1 MGPRGGPGRGV
12 FRIMSLRGRAV
23 WNAGCEGIP
32 VAMPQ
37 NVSEAYPAEQDA
49 RRCPRQRVS
58 WLVTVGAGPRLFQ
71 GRTRDISASGAK
83 ILLKE
88 RPALGTQ
95 VSLRFRPPG
104 RPSVQTRAIVWRVD
118 TEGLACMFVGMQTA
132 DFLATVTP
140 PRPVVGAPPA
150 AARRRVGTVL
160 VAIMDA
166 GMRTQ
171 ALEALRR
178 AGHTVLDPGPQP
190 LVALRV
196 AEEHRNAIHVVLVD
210 ADLKLMNGAPLV
222 ERLASLLPSA
232 AILRISSG
240 AALGRPDLA
249 AVSLP
254 AHCTELELVAR
265 VEALLHP
272 GPGRGP
278 GPASSRP
285 A

>member
-1 MGPRGGPGRGV
+1 
-12 FRIMSLRGRAV
+12 
-23 WNAGCEGIP
+23 
-32 VAMPQ
+32 MPQ
-37 NVSEAYPAEQDA
+37 NVSEANPAEQDA

-83 ILLKE
+83 IVLKE

-104 RPSVQTRAIVWRVD
+104 RPAVQTRAIVWRVD
-118 TEGLACMFVGMQTA
+118 AEGLACMFVGTQTA

-140 PRPVVGAPPA
+140 PRTAVSAPSPGTPKRA
-150 AARRRVGTVL
+150 GTVL

-178 AGHTVLDPGPQP
+178 AGHTALDPGPQP

-196 AEEHRNAIHVVLVD
+196 ADEHRSAIHVVLVD
-210 ADLKLMNGAPLV
+210 ADLRLMNDAPLA

-240 AALGRPDLA
+240 TAPARPDVA

-254 AHCTELELVAR
+254 PHSTEAELVKR
-265 VEALLHP
+265 VEALLDA
-272 GPGRGP
+272 GASRGP
-278 GPASSRP
+278 GSASSRP